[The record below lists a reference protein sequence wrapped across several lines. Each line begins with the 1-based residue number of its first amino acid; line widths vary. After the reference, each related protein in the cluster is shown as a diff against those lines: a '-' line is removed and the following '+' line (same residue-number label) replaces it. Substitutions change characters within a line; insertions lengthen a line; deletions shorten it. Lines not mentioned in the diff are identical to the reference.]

1 MTPIPTKP
9 TVHIMD
15 PLRLKEEVADPAFQA
30 LLDQGYTVSTV
41 VVLVDGRDDEERHR
55 LAFVMAPPRVTGP
68 VLTTLAALPGP
79 VRWWAIAVFG
89 LLISLT
95 GIGFTLLVR

>member
-30 LLDQGYTVSTV
+30 LLDHGYTVSTV

-55 LAFVMAPPRVTGP
+55 LAFVMAPPRSTGP
-68 VLTTLAALPGP
+68 ILTTLAALPGP
-79 VRWWAIAVFG
+79 VRWWAIAVLG

-95 GIGFTLLVR
+95 GIGIVLIR